1 MKTRVLPPAIGIA
14 GVAKRLGETLA
25 VAGLSLD
32 IAPGEFMTVL
42 GPSGSG
48 KTTLLHLI
56 AGFHQPDSGAIW
68 MHGQDVSR
76 TPPYRRDIGLIFQN
90 YALFPHMTVYQ
101 NVAYPLAN
109 RGVRLAEIDARVRA
123 CLARVKMAEFAE
135 RHPSQLSG
143 GQQQRV
149 ALARSIVYDP
159 KVVLMDE
166 PLGALD
172 KHLRRH
178 MQDQIKEIHRETGA
192 TIVYV
197 THDQE
202 EAMSMSDRI
211 AIMRDGRIVQCDAPE
226 ILYRNPASRFVAEF
240 LGEANLIDIAI
251 GPDGSAHAP
260 GGAAVPAAI
269 VRGREPGRVS
279 ALFRPEQVSIAP
291 GEGAGPLA
299 SGIVRTRDFLG
310 DKYRVILDVDGL
322 DAPVVVKQEAGETI
336 GALPPGATARV
347 TWHWK
352 SCVLLDD

>member
-1 MKTRVLPPAIGIA
+1 MRNNPIKPAIGIED
-14 GVAKRLGETLA
+14 VVKRLGETVA

-32 IAPGEFMTVL
+32 VAAGEFLTVL

-56 AGFHQPDSGAIW
+56 AGFHQPDAGRILLD
-68 MHGQDVSR
+68 GRDVTR
-76 TPPYRRDIGLIFQN
+76 TPSYRRDIGLIFQN
-90 YALFPHMTVYQ
+90 YALFPHMTVFQ

-109 RGVRLAEIDARVRA
+109 RGVGLAEIDARVRA
-123 CLARVKMAEFAE
+123 CLARVKMADFTE
-135 RHPSQLSG
+135 RYPTQLSG

-192 TIVYV
+192 AVIYV

-211 AIMRDGRIVQCDAPE
+211 AIMQEGRVVQCDAPE
-226 ILYRNPASRFVAEF
+226 VLYRQPASRFVADF
-240 LGEANLIDIAI
+240 LGEANMVDITIAADGTAC
-251 GPDGSAHAP
+251 GPDDVPVPLSPGHAHAP
-260 GGAAVPAAI
+260 GQAT
-269 VRGREPGRVS
+269 
-279 ALFRPEQVSIAP
+279 ALFRPEHVSIA
-291 GEGAGPLA
+291 GGLGSGLTAGTVQA
-299 SGIVRTRDFLG
+299 RDFLG
-310 DKYRVILDVDGL
+310 DQYRIIVRVQALA
-322 DAPVVVKQEAGETI
+322 APVIVKQAASQ
-336 GALPPGATARV
+336 ALEDLRPGV
-347 TWHWK
+347 PVQLTWQWA
-352 SCVLLDD
+352 SAVLLDS